1 MIKFGEAAFIMEIC
15 QHRDFISNGE
25 LIMDKKAQKIL
36 MRYMDDEKRESLT
49 AGEIAYAKKRGAI
62 LDDLLI
68 SCEQAVSA
76 LSQIFETVSLADAAE
91 AFLYSLSTRDMEYRY
106 ILASYVYA
114 ASWLKFDRGRTDGVP
129 QPLSRTFYNWVKY
142 RGGGIWGEI
151 GKPIYYLSDFA
162 HTEKRSAAYADRRI
176 LHEIVSCA
184 LSMEEHATGSM
195 LCRKVAENKI
205 LPCNKSEAV
214 GLMETLAVC
223 GILETPEHRGY
234 LDVFT
239 PPPSRDTGD
248 LRQSLSYPLNWWRG
262 EHKVNY
268 ENLRRV
274 FGADIY

>member
-129 QPLSRTFYNWVKY
+129 QPLSRN
-142 RGGGIWGEI
+142 II
-151 GKPIYYLSDFA
+151 CPILL
-162 HTEKRSAAYADRRI
+162 I
-176 LHEIVSCA
+176 
-184 LSMEEHATGSM
+184 
-195 LCRKVAENKI
+195 
-205 LPCNKSEAV
+205 PKSEVQHMQTAAFCMKSYHV
-214 GLMETLAVC
+214 RFRWKNTPRAVC
-223 GILETPEHRGY
+223 CAEKSRKIKFCDATRG
-234 LDVFT
+234 
-239 PPPSRDTGD
+239 
-248 LRQSLSYPLNWWRG
+248 
-262 EHKVNY
+262 K
-268 ENLRRV
+268 
-274 FGADIY
+274 

>member
-1 MIKFGEAAFIMEIC
+1 
-15 QHRDFISNGE
+15 
-25 LIMDKKAQKIL
+25 
-36 MRYMDDEKRESLT
+36 MRYMDDIKRESLT
-49 AGEIAYAKKRGAI
+49 AGEIVYAKERGAI
-62 LDDLLI
+62 LDDLFI

-76 LSQIFETVSLADAAE
+76 LSQIFEAVSLADAVE

-106 ILASYVYA
+106 VLASYVYA

-151 GKPIYYLSDFA
+151 GKPIHYLSDFA
-162 HTEKRSAAYADRRI
+162 SAEKRNAAHSDRRI
-176 LHEIVSCA
+176 LHEIISCA
-184 LSMEEHATGSM
+184 LSMEDGATGSM
-195 LCRKVAENKI
+195 LCRKVVESKV

-214 GLMETLAVC
+214 GLMETLAIC
-223 GILETPEHRGY
+223 GILETPEHKGY

-239 PPPSRDTGD
+239 PPLSRDTGD

-274 FGADIY
+274 FGSDIF

>member
-151 GKPIYYLSDFA
+151 GKPIYYLSDLL
-162 HTEKRSAAYADRRI
+162 ESRYIICPI
-176 LHEIVSCA
+176 LLI
-184 LSMEEHATGSM
+184 
-195 LCRKVAENKI
+195 
-205 LPCNKSEAV
+205 PKSEVQHMQTTAFCMKSYHV
-214 GLMETLAVC
+214 RFRWKNTPRAVC
-223 GILETPEHRGY
+223 CAEKSRKIKFCDATRG
-234 LDVFT
+234 
-239 PPPSRDTGD
+239 
-248 LRQSLSYPLNWWRG
+248 
-262 EHKVNY
+262 K
-268 ENLRRV
+268 
-274 FGADIY
+274 

>member
-1 MIKFGEAAFIMEIC
+1 MKSSEAAFIMEIC
-15 QHRDFISNGE
+15 QRRDFTSDGE
-25 LIMDKKAQKIL
+25 LIMDKKAKRIL

-49 AGEIAYAKKRGAI
+49 AGEIAYAKERGAI
-62 LDDLLI
+62 LDDLFI

-76 LSQIFETVSLADAAE
+76 LSQIFEAVSLADAAE

-106 ILASYVYA
+106 VLASYVYA

-214 GLMETLAVC
+214 GLMETLAIC
-223 GILETPEHRGY
+223 GILETPEHKGY

-239 PPPSRDTGD
+239 PPLSRDTGD

-262 EHKVNY
+262 EHKVNC

-274 FGADIY
+274 FGSDIF

>member
-1 MIKFGEAAFIMEIC
+1 
-15 QHRDFISNGE
+15 
-25 LIMDKKAQKIL
+25 

-205 LPCNKSEAV
+205 LRIES
-214 GLMETLAVC
+214 
-223 GILETPEHRGY
+223 
-234 LDVFT
+234 
-239 PPPSRDTGD
+239 
-248 LRQSLSYPLNWWRG
+248 
-262 EHKVNY
+262 
-268 ENLRRV
+268 
-274 FGADIY
+274 